1 MRGILSPPFPSG
13 SHDCRIA
20 ADCKLSR
27 GTNFTLKTI
36 DCSGLIR
43 GFATINTIRYG
54 AQIVYLDSVII
65 FWPRALT
72 HSQNC
77 TRCQKPRRERIQRV
91 FIKTVSKH
99 TQNNEIQKEYSQKY
113 IRLFINP
120 DFKRFKFGFF
130 VYAVGYLLKCTST
143 NRLILIVINKINI
156 LYSVCMIKN

>member
-43 GFATINTIRYG
+43 GFATINTIRIG

-65 FWPRALT
+65 FLAERANTFAELRT
-72 HSQNC
+72 VSK
-77 TRCQKPRRERIQRV
+77 TEKSEDAARFYKA
-91 FIKTVSKH
+91 TVSKH
-99 TQNNEIQKEYSQKY
+99 TENNDTEKEYSQKY

-120 DFKRFKFGFF
+120 DFKRVCVYVVPFKIHID
-130 VYAVGYLLKCTST
+130 
-143 NRLILIVINKINI
+143 LINVD
-156 LYSVCMIKN
+156 SDH

>member
-43 GFATINTIRYG
+43 GFATINTIRIG

-65 FWPRALT
+65 FWPRASL

-77 TRCQKPRRERIQRV
+77 TRCQKPRRERMQRV
-91 FIKTVSKH
+91 FIKTLSP
-99 TQNNEIQKEYSQKY
+99 N
-113 IRLFINP
+113 
-120 DFKRFKFGFF
+120 
-130 VYAVGYLLKCTST
+130 T
-143 NRLILIVINKINI
+143 NRIIECKNNTVRNI
-156 LYSVCMIKN
+156 LDCLSIPILNGLK

>member
-77 TRCQKPRRERIQRV
+77 TRCQKPRRERMQPV
-91 FIKTVSKH
+91 FIKTPSPNTH
-99 TQNNEIQKEYSQKY
+99 RIMKY
-113 IRLFINP
+113 KKNTARKILLFINP

-130 VYAVGYLLKCTST
+130 VLCC
-143 NRLILIVINKINI
+143 RLPFKMHID
-156 LYSVCMIKN
+156 

>member
-1 MRGILSPPFPSG
+1 MWLFSMQTSCVILHRSLLPNQLTWVTWIIQFKAITITMLQQWRANVTIHDIKPANLPSDISARSRIALNARHSESPFPSG
-13 SHDCRIA
+13 SHDCGIA

-43 GFATINTIRYG
+43 GFATINTIRIG

-77 TRCQKPRRERIQRV
+77 TRCQKPRRERMQRV
-91 FIKTVSKH
+91 
-99 TQNNEIQKEYSQKY
+99 
-113 IRLFINP
+113 
-120 DFKRFKFGFF
+120 
-130 VYAVGYLLKCTST
+130 LL
-143 NRLILIVINKINI
+143 
-156 LYSVCMIKN
+156 